1 MLEVTTNARLVDY
14 ATLEDRGALMA
25 SVQRSELESA
35 LHAGRWPDLWVEVD
49 DGKDTR
55 RVTLELPADAVE
67 NVLESWPGDEVVFA
81 FDADDLAG
89 LFDPDVEAHGLR
101 GALAIAVVAGA
112 IAAPT
117 SLAASPQATGA
128 ANPQVSPAAT
138 AQVTAQVSNPAT
150 AAQVTAATA
159 RAQASNPAVT
169 AQISKVAA
177 KAQLASTYR
186 LKAAGVSQL
195 RLKH

>member
-35 LHAGRWPDLWVEVD
+35 LHAGRWPDLWVEVT
-49 DGKDTR
+49 DGEDTR
-55 RVTLELPADAVE
+55 KATIELPPETFE
-67 NVLESWPGDEVVFA
+67 NVLESWPGDEVMFA
-81 FDADDLAG
+81 FDADDLAA
-89 LFDPDVEAHGLR
+89 LFDPDVEAHGFKT
-101 GALAIAVVAGA
+101 ALAVAVVAGA
-112 IAAPT
+112 IAAPA

-128 ANPQVSPAAT
+128 ANPQVSPAAA

-150 AAQVTAATA
+150 AAQVTAAAA

-186 LKAAGVSQL
+186 LKAAGISQL
-195 RLKH
+195 RKR